1 MLSREQLPLGMEP
14 SWKALLTATAC
25 SISAS
30 VLLLKWVSSRRV
42 QKKIQK
48 AKLRRDTSFQRAE
61 NAVQQFV
68 EKYPAADAA
77 AILSLPLSELTKK
90 LEEGSLSPETVLY
103 TYMGKAVEVSKK
115 LNCATEFLLESCDQ
129 LAEAEDHREGLLY
142 GVPVSIKDNL
152 AYKGHDSTCGVICRL
167 EQPAEMDSVVVQV
180 LKKQGAIPFVKTNVP
195 QALLSYDCSN
205 PIFGQTV
212 NPHNPQKTSG
222 GSSGGEGALIA
233 GGGSILGLGTD
244 IGGSIRIPSSFC
256 GICGFKPTVNR
267 LSMRGSSSSC
277 QGQKSVLPSLGP
289 MARDVNSLALC
300 MKALLC
306 EEMFTLDPRVPPI
319 PFNEQVY
326 LSSKPLRIGYY
337 ENDGYHMPSPSMGRA
352 LRETRELLEKAGH
365 TLVPFT
371 PPQIVHA
378 MHELALRG
386 ILADGGTTL
395 LSNLKEGPIDPSF
408 RDQIIPYFLPNMAK
422 KILSFLLQPLYPR
435 MAGAMQAICG
445 VSSVSELW
453 RQHTDIEEYCYEF
466 MAEWRKRDLDVL
478 LSPIIGPAYNFRYCG
493 KLTSALSYSMLYN
506 LLNLPAGVVPVTMV
520 TEDDEEELKH
530 FQGNFGDIWD
540 RFFKKA
546 VAGGQGLPVAVQ
558 CVSLPWQDEL
568 CLQFMREVEQLVRD
582 RGNV

>member
-25 SISAS
+25 SVSVS

-42 QKKIQK
+42 QKKIQR

-61 NAVQQFV
+61 NAVQQFR
-68 EKYPAADAA
+68 EKYPATDAA
-77 AILSLPLSELTKK
+77 AILSLSLSELTKK

-129 LAEAEDHREGLLY
+129 LAEAQAHREGLLY

-152 AYKGHDSTCGVICRL
+152 AYEGHDSTCGVICRL

-267 LSMRGSSSSC
+267 LSMHGSSSSC

-306 EEMFTLDPRVPPI
+306 EEMFALDPRVPPI

-337 ENDGYHMPSPSMGRA
+337 ENDGYQMPSPSMGRA

-371 PPQIVHA
+371 PPRIVHA

-386 ILADGGTTL
+386 VLADGATTL

-408 RDQIIPYFLPNMAK
+408 RDQTIPYYLPHMVK
-422 KILSFLLQPLYPR
+422 KILSFLLQPFYPR
-435 MAGAMQAICG
+435 MAAAMRATCG

-453 RQHTDIEEYCYEF
+453 RQHTDVEEYCYEF

-478 LSPIIGPAYNFRYCG
+478 LSPIIGPAYNFKYCG

-506 LLNLPAGVVPVTMV
+506 LLNLPAGVVPVSVV

-530 FQGNFGDIWD
+530 FQGNYGDIWD

-568 CLQFMREVEQLVRD
+568 CLRFMREVEQLVRD
-582 RGNV
+582 RGNM